1 MSQIKVSI
9 TVPIFNAE
17 KELPRC
23 INSLIKQTLPDIEI
37 ILVDDGST
45 DSSGRICD
53 EYALKDSR
61 IRVLHKSNG
70 GSGAAR
76 QLGLENSRGNYYTV
90 CDADD
95 WVEPNM
101 YKELY
106 NKAIKDDSDI
116 VLSNHYI
123 NYPNGKQVESP
134 TYKYIDQ
141 ETYILDLMYHKTSVN
156 TWNKLFK
163 ISTIRKYD
171 INYEKGINLGEDV
184 LFLYNLLLHPLKI
197 STLNKPFYH
206 YHRKINSNSYTNN
219 ITIKSFEQTK
229 YVTLWKNKTFNSDKY
244 KLVRIRNLVALG
256 FIAIRTSDMN
266 SSYFKTEVSPIISIS
281 DIIKNRFIS
290 LKSILVIFAIIFGYD
305 FAKGV
310 YNILYRYFYK

>member
-17 KELPRC
+17 KELSRC
-23 INSLIKQTLPDIEI
+23 INSLLKQTLQDIEI
-37 ILVDDGST
+37 ILVDDGSY
-45 DSSGRICD
+45 DSSGHICD
-53 EYALKDSR
+53 EYAQKDSR
-61 IRVLHKSNG
+61 IKVFHKVNG
-70 GSGAAR
+70 GSGEAR
-76 QLGLENSRGNYYTV
+76 QLGLANSLGEYYTV

-101 YKELY
+101 YEELY
-106 NKAIKDDSDI
+106 NEAKRVNADI

-123 NYPNGKQVESP
+123 NYPNGKQIETP

-141 ETYILDLMYHKTSVN
+141 DTYILDLMYHKTSVN

-163 ISTIRKYD
+163 LSTIRKYD
-171 INYEKGINLGEDV
+171 INYEKGVNLGEDA
-184 LFLYNLLLHPLKI
+184 LFLYKLLLHPLKI

-206 YHRKINSNSYTNN
+206 YHRNINSNSYTNN

-229 YVTLWKNKTFNSDKY
+229 YVTLWKNNTFNSDKY

-256 FIAIRTSDMN
+256 FIAIRTSDMS

-290 LKSILVIFAIIFGYD
+290 LKSILVISAIIFGYD
-305 FAKGV
+305 STKGV
-310 YNILYRYFYK
+310 YKILYRYFYK